1 MAVRQ
6 RVSGR
11 LYGCYDERE
20 ISMEIREKCVRKNVR
35 FDSLKEGEAF
45 YYIGEL
51 YMKTSEI
58 VNNSDLY
65 GCTTYNCVSL
75 CNGKIM
81 HCAYD
86 SMVGIARVHIE
97 KEY

>member
-1 MAVRQ
+1 
-6 RVSGR
+6 
-11 LYGCYDERE
+11 
-20 ISMEIREKCVRKNVR
+20 MEIREKCVRKNVR

-58 VNNSDLY
+58 TNNSDLY

-75 CNGKIM
+75 CNGKII
-81 HCAYD
+81 HCSND

>member
-1 MAVRQ
+1 
-6 RVSGR
+6 
-11 LYGCYDERE
+11 
-20 ISMEIREKCVRKNVR
+20 MEIRGEHGKQRVR
-35 FDSLKEGEAF
+35 FDSLKEGEPF
-45 YYIGEL
+45 YYKGEI

-58 VNNSDLY
+58 TNNSDLY

-75 CNGKIM
+75 RDGNII

>member
-1 MAVRQ
+1 
-6 RVSGR
+6 
-11 LYGCYDERE
+11 
-20 ISMEIREKCVRKNVR
+20 MEIRGEHGRKNVR

-58 VNNSDLY
+58 TNNSDLY

-75 CNGKIM
+75 RNGEIM